1 MIHSAQDKDM
11 KTMNANKLRLMSALC
26 GAVLFTR
33 ISGTSASNISYTYDP
48 AGRLVAADY
57 GAGKS
62 TSYAYDNA
70 GNLIVSSQP
79 SPGLLVSRPSASQI
93 NLFWPAAPAGFML
106 YSSGSLATGAS
117 WNLSGAAQSQ
127 MGDFNVV
134 TQTFGPAN
142 AYYRL
147 QK

>member
-1 MIHSAQDKDM
+1 MNTLKHFIHYSILAKLLLA
-11 KTMNANKLRLMSALC
+11 NA
-26 GAVLFTR
+26 
-33 ISGTSASNISYTYDP
+33 ITSHASSVTYTYDP
-48 AGRLVAADY
+48 AGRIVAADY
-57 GAGKS
+57 GGGKS

-70 GNLIVSSQP
+70 GNLIVFSQP

-106 YSSGSLATGAS
+106 YSSGSLGTGAP
-117 WNLSGAAQSQ
+117 WNLSGAIQFQ

-134 TQTFGPAN
+134 TQALGPAN
-142 AYYRL
+142 TFYRL

>member
-1 MIHSAQDKDM
+1 MKKSTIVYLAMLCATLISIGSAD
-11 KTMNANKLRLMSALC
+11 S
-26 GAVLFTR
+26 
-33 ISGTSASNISYTYDP
+33 IASTIVYTYDP
-48 AGRLVAADY
+48 AGRIVAADY

-93 NLFWPAAPAGFML
+93 NLFWPAAPAGFVL
-106 YSSGSLATGAS
+106 YSSGYLGAGAQ
-117 WNLSGAAQSQ
+117 WNMSGAIQFQ
-127 MGDFNVV
+127 MGDLNVV
-134 TQTFGPAN
+134 TQALGSFNTF
-142 AYYRL
+142 YRL